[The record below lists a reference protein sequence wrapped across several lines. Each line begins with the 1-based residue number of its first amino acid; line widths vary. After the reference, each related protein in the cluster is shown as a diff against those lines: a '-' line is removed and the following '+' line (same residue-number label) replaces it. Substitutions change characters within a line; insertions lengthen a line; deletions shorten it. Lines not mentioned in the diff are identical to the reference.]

1 MANKGNEENYEYWG
15 YSNCMVKRTKK
26 NKENGPMCA
35 PDYKPFIAC
44 SKEKLLYSVQVNW
57 TGKKCIIFCIAACL
71 PGILETF
78 IGKLLQT

>member
-1 MANKGNEENYEYWG
+1 
-15 YSNCMVKRTKK
+15 
-26 NKENGPMCA
+26 MCA

-44 SKEKLLYSVQVNW
+44 SKEKLQYSVQVNW

-78 IGKLLQT
+78 IGKLLQTWSLCQIFLSFLKIFSEWSILIWI